1 MKKLISIIIPVYNSE
16 NYLKK
21 CIDSVL
27 SQTYKD
33 IEVIIVNDGSK
44 DSSDKICKNYADQDS
59 RIKYY
64 SQKNSGVS
72 VTRNN
77 GIKYSSGA
85 YIAFLDSDDYIES
98 NFCEIMLRELEKES
112 SDMCICRNYDVKFL
126 SDNREKVIKKNL
138 KNQGTFSIKSEE
150 YDFYSIYSHWTVWGV
165 LYKKELLKDIF
176 FDSDLYVGEDT
187 LFFSKAVKKATKIT
201 FIDDFLLYYLMLEN
215 SACHGEFNLKK
226 FTELESWQ
234 KIIEYYSDR
243 ESQSENIKAAYCLR
257 CIEILKKCFYVD
269 IKNLFGKDIR
279 SCINTTI
286 KGYRAYYKYIKKRE
300 IGDKNFYL
308 LFKYT
313 IIYFLPR
320 FSSWVYCVAKKIYR
334 KIR

>member
-44 DSSDKICKNYADQDS
+44 DNSDKICKNYADQDS

-126 SDNREKVIKKNL
+126 
-138 KNQGTFSIKSEE
+138 
-150 YDFYSIYSHWTVWGV
+150 
-165 LYKKELLKDIF
+165 
-176 FDSDLYVGEDT
+176 
-187 LFFSKAVKKATKIT
+187 
-201 FIDDFLLYYLMLEN
+201 LE
-215 SACHGEFNLKK
+215 
-226 FTELESWQ
+226 
-234 KIIEYYSDR
+234 I
-243 ESQSENIKAAYCLR
+243 
-257 CIEILKKCFYVD
+257 
-269 IKNLFGKDIR
+269 
-279 SCINTTI
+279 
-286 KGYRAYYKYIKKRE
+286 
-300 IGDKNFYL
+300 
-308 LFKYT
+308 
-313 IIYFLPR
+313 
-320 FSSWVYCVAKKIYR
+320 
-334 KIR
+334 